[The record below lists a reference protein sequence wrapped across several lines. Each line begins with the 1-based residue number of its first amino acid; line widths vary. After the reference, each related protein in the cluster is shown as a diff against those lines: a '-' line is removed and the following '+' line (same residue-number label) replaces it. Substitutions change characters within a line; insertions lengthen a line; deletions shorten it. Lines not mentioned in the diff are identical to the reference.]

1 IAECRPVSRYY
12 VMSEGYFHDHGITAG
27 PKLPERSVM
36 AGEPVDGSQLPR
48 LRFEIN
54 VPDAEPCPHFMT
66 GGTVIASDALIAVL
80 RGIGGD
86 SVECFRAGLVDPGT
100 GRERSGYHLC
110 DVLGVASLAGGA
122 GAGVGGPDGRHMF
135 RLAERPATLVVDE
148 TVRDGLVAHRPV
160 EGWGILLEEL
170 E

>member
-1 IAECRPVSRYY
+1 
-12 VMSEGYFHDHGITAG
+12 MSEGYFHDHGITAG

-48 LRFEIN
+48 LRFGIN

-80 RGIGGD
+80 RAIGVD
-86 SVECFRAGLVDPGT
+86 NFQCFPARLVNPGT
-100 GRERSGYHLC
+100 GRERTGYHLFN
-110 DVLGVASLAGGA
+110 VLGVASLAGGA
-122 GAGVGGPDGRHMF
+122 GAGVGRADGRHMF
-135 RLAERPATLVVDE
+135 RLAESPATVAGDE
-148 TVRDGLVAHRPV
+148 TARDALLAHRPV
-160 EGWGILLEEL
+160 EGRGILLEEL

>member
-1 IAECRPVSRYY
+1 
-12 VMSEGYFHDHGITAG
+12 MSEGYFHDHGITAG

-80 RGIGGD
+80 RGID
-86 SVECFRAGLVDPGT
+86 VDNFQCFPARLVNPRT
-100 GRERSGYHLC
+100 GRERTGYHL
-110 DVLGVASLAGGA
+110 VNAPGGASRAGGA
-122 GAGVGGPDGRHMF
+122 GAGGGGPDGLHMF
-135 RLAERPATLVVDE
+135 RLAESPAAMVVDE
-148 TVRDGLVAHRPV
+148 TVRDALVAHRPV

>member
-1 IAECRPVSRYY
+1 
-12 VMSEGYFHDHGITAG
+12 MSEGYFHDHGITAG

-80 RGIGGD
+80 RGIGVD
-86 SVECFRAGLVDPGT
+86 NFQCFSARLVNPGT
-100 GRERSGYHLC
+100 GRERTGYHLFN
-110 DVLGVASLAGGA
+110 VLGVARLAGGA
-122 GAGVGGPDGRHMF
+122 AGAGGGVGGPGGLHRV
-135 RLAERPATLVVDE
+135 RPAAGPATRGVDE
-148 TVRDGLVAHRPV
+148 TVRHAVMAHRA
-160 EGWGILLEEL
+160 
-170 E
+170 

>member
-1 IAECRPVSRYY
+1 MSRYY

-80 RGIGGD
+80 RGIGVD
-86 SVECFRAGLVDPGT
+86 NFQCFPARLVNPGT
-100 GRERSGYHLC
+100 GRERTGYHLFN
-110 DVLGVASLAGGA
+110 VLGVASLAGGA
-122 GAGVGGPDGRHMF
+122 DGAGAGVGGPDGLHMF
-135 RLAERPATLVVDE
+135 RLAESPATLVVDE
-148 TVRDGLVAHRPV
+148 TVRDALVAHRPV